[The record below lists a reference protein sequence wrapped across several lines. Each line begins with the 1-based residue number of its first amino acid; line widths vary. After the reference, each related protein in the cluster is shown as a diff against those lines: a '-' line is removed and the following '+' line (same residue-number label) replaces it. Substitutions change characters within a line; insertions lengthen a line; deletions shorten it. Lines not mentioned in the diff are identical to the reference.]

1 MIKFFRQIKI
11 FRVIYGMETRQCKS
25 CGENKSLDQ
34 YHGKRCICKD
44 CANAI
49 KREYYNNNKSVAL
62 ANKKEY
68 YQKNKESI
76 KDKRKEYRDTPAGKE
91 RRKEY
96 NQKYYATNREKLIQD
111 SIEYECERK
120 KIDPLYRAVRNV
132 RNRARKAF
140 KEGAFSKTTE
150 SLLQCSLANLKIHIE
165 SKFQDGMSWDN
176 YGYTGWHVDHII
188 PLSSANS
195 LEELEKL
202 SHYTNLQ
209 PLWAVDN
216 MIKGAKR

>member
-1 MIKFFRQIKI
+1 
-11 FRVIYGMETRQCKS
+11 METKRCKS
-25 CGENKSLDQ
+25 CSEDKPLSQ
-34 YHGKRCICKD
+34 YHSNRCVCKE

-49 KREYYNNNKSVAL
+49 KREHYNNNKSAAL

-76 KDKRKEYRDTPAGKE
+76 KAKVKEYRNRPTGKE
-91 RRKEY
+91 CRKEY
-96 NQKYYATNREKLIQD
+96 NQKYYAANREKLIQD
-111 SIEYECERK
+111 SIEYERERK

-132 RNRARKAF
+132 RDRARKAF
-140 KEGAFSKTTE
+140 KDGAFSKTTE
-150 SLLQCSLANLKIHIE
+150 SLLQCSLADLKIHIE

-202 SHYTNLQ
+202 CHYTNLQ
-209 PLWAVDN
+209 PLWAIDN
-216 MIKGAKR
+216 FKKGDSVITH